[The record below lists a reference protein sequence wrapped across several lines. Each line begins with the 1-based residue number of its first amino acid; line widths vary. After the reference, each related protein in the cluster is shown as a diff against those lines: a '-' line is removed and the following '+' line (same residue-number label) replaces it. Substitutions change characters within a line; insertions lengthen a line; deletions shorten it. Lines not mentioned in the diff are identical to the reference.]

1 MDIKEIKAKL
11 SITQVLAHYGIT
23 HIRNKQIHCPFHDD
37 KVPSMQVHEEKNF
50 VYCHSSNCSCGGKPI
65 DVIDFIMY
73 KENRFK
79 HEAIKKAISLITN
92 ETTATPIKSTMTEQ
106 INYSELFTELQ
117 QSFVKSE
124 KAQQYASSRNINHA
138 KLEIGFNTSSGKVFR
153 GLKNCIIFPL
163 KDINENIVSLY
174 GRNIDNNDKAKHY
187 YTKDRKGLYQ
197 NTTNETQIVIITESI
212 VDSATIQ
219 VHTAYET
226 LALFGTNGF
235 NDEHITLLK
244 SLPNLK
250 EIIFFLDGDE
260 AGKQAVAK
268 HSEAIK
274 ELLPNLIISNVN
286 TPDGEDI
293 NSLTISHEP
302 EILNHLISERQILFS
317 SPENTEEENPKQ
329 ETDETPINT
338 ALTSSKLDTKNE
350 DYLAFEHENLLMSI
364 IGGVSLF
371 PLDKLKITLGITRTD
386 SKNKLHR
393 LRQSNLDLYSEEQLQ
408 RFIRTASEK
417 LEIGTKQLN
426 LAIAEL
432 TEELEEHRNQKIE
445 KQKPPVEKKK
455 VLSSFRKEELL
466 KILKRTDL
474 MQHINTLI
482 GNTGIVGEEV
492 NRLIMWTVFTSRLM
506 ENPLHIICLGAS
518 GTGKTYLQERV
529 AELFPKEEKISFTA
543 STEQA
548 FYYVG
553 RTELKHKIILIE
565 DMDGASSVLY
575 VLRELQSKSYVSK
588 LVPIKDSKGNMQT
601 KLLEVEGPICLSGT
615 TTKEKLYEDNANRC
629 LLIYLDNSNEQQ
641 QGIMQRQRNVSA
653 GLINKAGEES
663 TIELLQD
670 LQTLFR
676 PINIVNPF
684 ATKLHIPETVFK
696 PLRTNAHYLQ
706 FIEAITFIHQFQRE
720 IKKDNQGTEFIETT
734 LEDIELANELLKE
747 ILLAKS
753 DELTKACRDFLE
765 LVKTHL
771 QTENKKSFFRSDVRA
786 WTRLN
791 PDNVRHYLAQLSKY
805 GYVKI
810 IGGNKYKGGFE
821 YEVTNKEEYN
831 HLKNSINTAL
841 DKALAEVKLQQKESQ
856 LRVLRTVAN

>member
-11 SITQVLAHYGIT
+11 SITQVLAYYGIT
-23 HIRNKQIHCPFHDD
+23 TIKNKQTHCPFHED
-37 KVPSMQVHEEKNF
+37 KTPSMQVYEDKGL
-50 VYCHSSNCSCGGKPI
+50 VYCHSSNCKNGGKHLDQI
-65 DVIDFIMY
+65 EIIQQ
-73 KENRFK
+73 KENCTK
-79 HEAIKKAISLITN
+79 HEAIKKAESLITGN
-92 ETTATPIKSTMTEQ
+92 PTQSITTTMTEE
-106 INYSELFTELQ
+106 INYSKIYTKLQ
-117 QSFVKSE
+117 QAFVKSE
-124 KAQQYASSRNINHA
+124 KAQAYAKERNINNA
-138 KLEIGFNTSSGKVFR
+138 KLEIGYNTATGTVCKV
-153 GLKNCIIFPL
+153 LKNCIIFPL
-163 KDINENIVSLY
+163 KNNQNEIVSLY
-174 GRNIDNNDKAKHY
+174 GRSIYNNDNAKHY
-187 YTKDRKGLYQ
+187 YTANRKGLYH
-197 NTTNETQIVIITESI
+197 NTNQETQTLVITESVI
-212 VDSATIQ
+212 DSATIQ
-219 VHTAYET
+219 IFTDFET
-226 LALFGTNGF
+226 LALFGTHGYNQ
-235 NDEHITLLK
+235 EHEILLK
-244 SLPNLK
+244 SLSNLK

-268 HSEAIK
+268 HSEAIQQ
-274 ELLPNLIISNVN
+274 LLPNVKLSNVI
-286 TPDGEDI
+286 TPDDEDI
-293 NSLTISHEP
+293 NSLTISHEA
-302 EILNHLISERQILFS
+302 EILNHLIENRIQLFLSPDTSTSSVSNASEEKPTQQTTETIV
-317 SPENTEEENPKQ
+317 NT
-329 ETDETPINT
+329 T
-338 ALTSSKLDTKNE
+338 SKLDCKNE
-350 DYLAFEHENLLMSI
+350 DYLAFEYENLLMSI

-466 KILKRTDL
+466 KILKRKDL
-474 MQHINTLI
+474 LQHINALI
-482 GNTGIVGEEV
+482 GGTGIVGEAK
-492 NRLIMWTVFTSRLM
+492 NRLVMWTVFTSRLM

-529 AELFPKEEKISFTA
+529 AELFPKEEKVSFTA

-553 RTELKHKIILIE
+553 RTELKNKIILIE
-565 DMDGASSVLY
+565 DMDGANSVLY

-601 KLLEVEGPICLSGT
+601 KMLEVEGPIVLSGT

-629 LLIYLDNSNEQQ
+629 LLIYLDNSTEQQ
-641 QGIMQRQRNVSA
+641 SGIMERQRNVSA
-653 GLINKAGEES
+653 GQINRTSEQN

-670 LQTLFR
+670 LQMLFR
-676 PINIVNPF
+676 KINVVNPF

-720 IKKDNQGTEFIETT
+720 IKKDNQGNEFIETT
-734 LEDIELANELLKE
+734 LEDIELANELLKD

-765 LVKTHL
+765 QIKSHLNQNKKVSFFKNEIREVTRINPHTLKKYL
-771 QTENKKSFFRSDVRA
+771 QTLSF
-786 WTRLN
+786 
-791 PDNVRHYLAQLSKY
+791 Y
-805 GYVKI
+805 GYIKT
-810 IGGNKYKGGFE
+810 IGGDKYKQGYE
-821 YEVTNKEEYN
+821 YEVTNKDEYN
-831 HLKNSINTAL
+831 KLQNSVNTAL
-841 DKALAEVKLQQKESQ
+841 DKVLEE
-856 LRVLRTVAN
+856 LRNNPNKV

>member
-1 MDIKEIKAKL
+1 MEIAEIKAQL
-11 SITQVLAHYGIT
+11 SITAVLAHYGIT
-23 HIRNKQIHCPFHDD
+23 IIKNKQIHCPFHED
-37 KVPSMQVHEEKNF
+37 KTPSMQVYEDKGL
-50 VYCHSSNCSCGGKPI
+50 VYCHSSNCKNGGKHLDQI
-65 DVIDFIMY
+65 EIIQQ
-73 KENRFK
+73 KENCTK
-79 HEAIKKAISLITN
+79 HEAIKKAQSMINDELLMMSKKSIK
-92 ETTATPIKSTMTEQ
+92 PIVMEEVPALSVVEV
-106 INYSELFTELQ
+106 NYNELFIKLQ
-117 QSFVKSE
+117 QTFIKSE
-124 KAQQYASSRNINHA
+124 KAQQYATSRNINNA
-138 KLEIGFNTSSGKVFR
+138 KLQIAYNASQSTIFKA
-153 GLKNCIIFPL
+153 LKNCIIFPL
-163 KDINENIVSLY
+163 RDLENNIVSLY
-174 GRNIDNNDKAKHY
+174 GRNISESDTSKHY
-187 YTKDRKGLYQ
+187 YTANRKGLYH
-197 NTTNETQIVIITESI
+197 NTNAETQTLVITESI
-212 VDSATIQ
+212 IDSATIQ
-219 VHTAYET
+219 VHTNFET

-235 NDEHITLLK
+235 NTEHETLLK
-244 SLPNLK
+244 SLSNLQ

-260 AGKQAVAK
+260 AGR
-268 HSEAIK
+268 EAIK
-274 ELLPNLIISNVN
+274 NYELKIKNLLPNIKLSKIE
-286 TPDGEDI
+286 TPDDEDI

-302 EILNHLISERQILFS
+302 EILNHLIENRIQLFL
-317 SPENTEEENPKQ
+317 SPEEETSTEMATVP
-329 ETDETPINT
+329 P
-338 ALTSSKLDTKNE
+338 LGVRGLLDTKNE
-350 DYLAFEHENLLMSI
+350 DYLAFEYENLLMSI

-455 VLSSFRKEELL
+455 VLTQFRKEELL
-466 KILKRTDL
+466 KILKRKDL
-474 MQHINTLI
+474 LQHINTLI
-482 GNTGIVGEEV
+482 GGTGIVGEAK
-492 NRLIMWTVFTSRLM
+492 NRLVMWTVFTSRLM

-529 AELFPKEEKISFTA
+529 AELFPKEEKVSFTA

-553 RTELKHKIILIE
+553 RTELKNKIILIE
-565 DMDGASSVLY
+565 DMDGANSVLY

-601 KLLEVEGPICLSGT
+601 KMLEVEGPIVLSGT

-629 LLIYLDNSNEQQ
+629 LLIYLDNSTEQQ
-641 QGIMQRQRNVSA
+641 SGIMERQRNVSA
-653 GLINKAGEES
+653 GQINRASEQN

-670 LQTLFR
+670 LQMLFR
-676 PINIVNPF
+676 KINVVNPF

-720 IKKDNQGTEFIETT
+720 IKKDNQGNEFIETT
-734 LEDIELANELLKE
+734 LEDIELANELLKD

-765 LVKTHL
+765 VLKGLLIKEKKT
-771 QTENKKSFFRSDVRA
+771 SFYRSNIRE
-786 WTRLN
+786 WTRMN
-791 PDNVRHYLAQLSKY
+791 PDNVRHYLAQLTKY
-805 GYVKI
+805 GYIKI
-810 IGGNKYKGGFE
+810 IGGNKYKDGFE
-821 YEVTNKEEYN
+821 YEITNKEEYN
-831 HLKNSINTAL
+831 SLKNSINTAL
-841 DKALAEVKLQQKESQ
+841 DKALTEIKKEV
-856 LRVLRTVAN
+856 

>member
-1 MDIKEIKAKL
+1 MTIQDIKKQL
-11 SITQVLAHYGIT
+11 SITAVLAHYGIT
-23 HIRNKQIHCPFHDD
+23 HIRNNQINCPFHEDLT
-37 KVPSMQVHEEKNF
+37 PSMQVYEDKGL
-50 VYCHSSNCSCGGKPI
+50 VYCHSSNCKNGGKHLDQI
-65 DVIDFIMY
+65 EIIQQ
-73 KENRFK
+73 KGNCTK
-79 HEAIKKAISLITN
+79 HEAIKKAESLITN
-92 ETTATPIKSTMTEQ
+92 QIIEMPIKSILMEEVNHQ
-106 INYSELFTELQ
+106 DIFTKLQ
-117 QSFVKSE
+117 QSFVKSD
-124 KAQQYASSRNINHA
+124 KAQAYAKDRNINHA
-138 KLEIGFNTSSGKVFR
+138 KLEIGYNTPTGTVFKS
-153 GLKNCIIFPL
+153 LKNCIIFPL
-163 KDINENIVSLY
+163 KNNLNEIVSLY
-174 GRNIDNNDKAKHY
+174 GRSIDNNDKAKHY
-187 YTKDRKGLYQ
+187 YSSNRKGLYH
-197 NTTNETQIVIITESI
+197 NTTAETQTLIITESI
-212 VDSATIQ
+212 IDSATIQ
-219 VHTAYET
+219 VHTNFET
-226 LALFGTNGF
+226 LAMYGTNGY
-235 NDEHITLLK
+235 NQEHEELLK

-260 AGKQAVAK
+260 AGGTATAN
-268 HSEAIK
+268 HSKTIHQ
-274 ELLPNLIISNVN
+274 LLPHIIISKVN
-286 TPDGEDI
+286 TPDDEDI
-293 NSLTISHEP
+293 NSLTISHP
-302 EILNHLISERQILFS
+302 STSSGQAEILNHLIQNRTILFS
-317 SPENTEEENPKQ
+317 SLEEEKTT
-329 ETDETPINT
+329 ETIAVPP
-338 ALTSSKLDTKNE
+338 LGVRGLLDTKNE
-350 DYLAFEHENLLMSI
+350 DYLAFEYENLLMSI

-371 PLDKLKITLGITRTD
+371 TLDKLKITLGITRTD

-417 LEIGTKQLN
+417 LEIGTKQLS

-432 TEELEEHRNQKIE
+432 TEELEDHRNHKIE

-466 KILKRTDL
+466 KILKRPDL

-482 GNTGIVGEEV
+482 GNTGIIGEAK
-492 NRLIMWTVFTSRLM
+492 NRLVMWTVFTSRLM

-553 RTELKHKIILIE
+553 RTELKHKVVLVE

-601 KLLEVEGPICLSGT
+601 KMLEVEGPIVLSGT

-629 LLIYLDNSNEQQ
+629 LLIYLDNSTEQQ
-641 QGIMQRQRNVSA
+641 AGIMERQRNVSA
-653 GLINKAGEES
+653 GQINRASEQN

-670 LQTLFR
+670 LQMMFR
-676 PINIVNPF
+676 KINVVNPF

-706 FIEAITFIHQFQRE
+706 FIEAITFVHQHQRE
-720 IKKDNQGTEFIETT
+720 TKKDNQGNEFIETT

-765 LVKTHL
+765 QIKSHLNQNKKPSFFKNDIREATRINPHTLKKYL
-771 QTENKKSFFRSDVRA
+771 QTLSF
-786 WTRLN
+786 
-791 PDNVRHYLAQLSKY
+791 Y
-805 GYVKI
+805 GYIKT
-810 IGGNKYKGGFE
+810 IGGDKYKQGYE
-821 YEVTNKEEYN
+821 YEITKKYEYKD
-831 HLKNSINTAL
+831 LQNSVETAL
-841 DKALAEVKLQQKESQ
+841 DKALAEAMQTIKKE
-856 LRVLRTVAN
+856 VVDTVDM

>member
-11 SITQVLAHYGIT
+11 SVTAVLEHYGIKVN
-23 HIRNKQIHCPFHDD
+23 RNKQIHCPFHED
-37 KVPSMQVHEEKNF
+37 KTPSMQVYEDKGL
-50 VYCHSSNCSCGGKPI
+50 VYCHSSNCKNGGKHLDQI
-65 DVIDFIMY
+65 EIIQQ
-73 KENRFK
+73 KENCTK

-92 ETTATPIKSTMTEQ
+92 EIIATPIQSIVMEE
-106 INYSELFTELQ
+106 INYQEIFTKSQ
-117 QSFVKSE
+117 QCYIRND
-124 KAQQYASSRNINHA
+124 KAINYAKERNINNA
-138 KLEIGFNTSSGKVFR
+138 KLEIGFNTPTGTVFKS
-153 GLKNCIIFPL
+153 LKNCVIFPL
-163 KDINENIVSLY
+163 KNNQNEVVSLY
-174 GRNIDNNDKAKHY
+174 GRSIDNNDKAKHY
-187 YTKDRKGLYQ
+187 YTKDRKGLYH
-197 NTTNETQIVIITESI
+197 NTNNETQTLIITESI
-212 VDSATIQ
+212 IDSATIQ
-219 VHTAYET
+219 VFTAFET

-235 NDEHITLLK
+235 NQEHIELLK
-244 SLPNLK
+244 SLKNLS
-250 EIIFFLDGDE
+250 EIIFFLDGDD

-274 ELLPNLIISNVN
+274 ALLPTVTLSAVEV
-286 TPDGEDI
+286 PDDEDI

-302 EILNHLISERQILFS
+302 EILNHLINERVNLFS
-317 SPENTEEENPKQ
+317 SLENTEEKKEV
-329 ETDETPINT
+329 ETPTNT
-338 ALTSSKLDTKNE
+338 TSKLDTKNE
-350 DYLAFEHENLLMSI
+350 DYLAFEYENLLMSI

-445 KQKPPVEKKK
+445 RQKPPIEKKK

-466 KILKRTDL
+466 KILKRKDL
-474 MQHINTLI
+474 LQHINQLI
-482 GNTGIVGEEV
+482 GNTGIVGEAK
-492 NRLIMWTVFTSRLM
+492 NRLVMWTVFTSRLM

-529 AELFPKEEKISFTA
+529 AELFPKDTKISFTA

-553 RTELKHKIILIE
+553 RTELKNKIILIE
-565 DMDGASSVLY
+565 DMDGANSVLY

-601 KLLEVEGPICLSGT
+601 KMLEVEGPIVLSGT

-629 LLIYLDNSNEQQ
+629 LLIYLDNTTEQQ
-641 QGIMQRQRNVSA
+641 AGIMERQRNVSA
-653 GLINKAGEES
+653 GQINRASEQN

-670 LQTLFR
+670 LQMLFR
-676 PINIVNPF
+676 QLNVVNPF

-720 IKKDNQGTEFIETT
+720 IKKDNQGVEFIETT
-734 LEDIELANELLKE
+734 LEDIELANELLKD

-765 LVKTHL
+765 VLKAHL
-771 QTENKKSFFRSDVRA
+771 INHKRASFFRSDVRE
-786 WTRLN
+786 WTRIN
-791 PDNVRHYLAQLSKY
+791 PHNINHYLKTLNFY
-805 GYVKI
+805 GYI
-810 IGGNKYKGGFE
+810 RSIGGNKFKGGYE
-821 YEVTNKEEYN
+821 YEVTNKDEYN
-831 HLKNSINTAL
+831 HLQNSVITAL
-841 DKALAEVKLQQKESQ
+841 DKALENVRKQGSK
-856 LRVLRTVAN
+856 

>member
-11 SITQVLAHYGIT
+11 SITQVLAYYGIT
-23 HIRNKQIHCPFHDD
+23 HIRNNQIHCPFHED
-37 KVPSMQVHEEKNF
+37 KTPSMQVYEDKGL
-50 VYCHSSNCSCGGKPI
+50 VYCHSSNCKNGGKHLDQI
-65 DVIDFIMY
+65 EIIQQ
-73 KENRFK
+73 KEGCTK
-79 HEAIKKAISLITN
+79 HEAIKKAESLITN
-92 ETTATPIKSTMTEQ
+92 ETTATPIKSIVMEE
-106 INYSELFTELQ
+106 INYSEIFTKSQ
-117 QSFVKSE
+117 QCYIRNDKAISFAKE
-124 KAQQYASSRNINHA
+124 RNINNA
-138 KLEIGFNTSSGKVFR
+138 KLEIGYNTATGTVFKS
-153 GLKNCIIFPL
+153 LKNCIIFPL
-163 KDINENIVSLY
+163 KNQNGEITSFY
-174 GRNIDNNDKAKHY
+174 GRSIDNNDKAKHY
-187 YTKDRKGLYQ
+187 YSANRKGLYHNANQ
-197 NTTNETQIVIITESI
+197 ETTTLIITESI
-212 VDSATIQ
+212 IDSATIQ
-219 VHTAYET
+219 VHTSFET
-226 LALFGTNGF
+226 VALYGTNGF
-235 NDEHITLLK
+235 NQEHEILLK
-244 SLPNLK
+244 SLTNLK

-260 AGKQAVAK
+260 AGRSAVMNY
-268 HSEAIK
+268 ELRIMN
-274 ELLPNLIISNVN
+274 LLPNVKISNVN
-286 TPDGEDI
+286 TPDDEDI
-293 NSLTISHEP
+293 NSLTISHEA
-302 EILNHLISERQILFS
+302 EILNHLIENRVNLFS
-317 SPENTEEENPKQ
+317 SPEEEKPTQ
-329 ETDETPINT
+329 QTVETLTNT
-338 ALTSSKLDTKNE
+338 ASKLITTNE
-350 DYLAFEHENLLMSI
+350 DYLAFEFENLLMSI

-408 RFIRTASEK
+408 RFTRTASEK

-432 TEELEEHRNQKIE
+432 TEELEDHRNQKIE

-466 KILKRTDL
+466 KILKRQDL
-474 MQHINTLI
+474 MQHINQLI
-482 GNTGIVGEEV
+482 GNTGIIGEEK
-492 NRLIMWTVFTSRLM
+492 NRLVMWTVFTSRLM

-553 RTELKHKIILIE
+553 RTELKHKIVLVE

-601 KLLEVEGPICLSGT
+601 KMLEVEGPIVLSGT

-629 LLIYLDNSNEQQ
+629 LLIYLDNSTEQQ
-641 QGIMQRQRNVSA
+641 AGIMERQRNVSA
-653 GLINKAGEES
+653 GQINRASEQN

-670 LQTLFR
+670 LQMMFR
-676 PINIVNPF
+676 KINVVNPF

-706 FIEAITFIHQFQRE
+706 FIEAITFVHQFQRP

-753 DELTKACRDFLE
+753 DELTKACRTFLE
-765 LVKTHL
+765 DVKAIL
-771 QTENKKSFFRSDVRA
+771 DKEKKQSFYKSDIRNA
-786 WTRLN
+786 MRIN
-791 PDNVRHYLAQLSKY
+791 PNNLKHYLTTLHFYSYIQK
-805 GYVKI
+805 V
-810 IGGNKYKGGFE
+810 GGNKFKGGYE
-821 YEVTNKEEYN
+821 YEITNKHEYEKLQN
-831 HLKNSINTAL
+831 DVTTAL
-841 DKALAEVKLQQKESQ
+841 DKALEEIRKIV
-856 LRVLRTVAN
+856 

>member
-1 MDIKEIKAKL
+1 MDIKEIKQRL
-11 SITQVLAHYGIT
+11 SITAVLNHYGIQLQ
-23 HIRNKQIHCPFHDD
+23 RGNQINCPFHED
-37 KVPSMQVHEEKNF
+37 KTPSMQVYEDKGL
-50 VYCHSSNCSCGGKPI
+50 VYCHSSNCKNGGKHLDQI
-65 DVIDFIMY
+65 EIIQQ
-73 KENRFK
+73 KEGCNK
-79 HEAIKKAISLITN
+79 HEAIKKAESLITN
-92 ETTATPIKSTMTEQ
+92 QITATPIKSIPMEEV
-106 INYSELFTELQ
+106 NYTELFIKLQ
-117 QSFVKSE
+117 QSFAKTE
-124 KAQQYASSRNINHA
+124 KAQQYASSRNINNA
-138 KLEIGFNTSSGKVFR
+138 KLEIGFNASQSTIFKS
-153 GLKNCIIFPL
+153 LKNCIIFPL
-163 KDINENIVSLY
+163 KNLQNEITSLY
-174 GRNIDNNDKAKHY
+174 GRSIDNNDKAKHY
-187 YTKDRKGLYQ
+187 YTANRKGLYH
-197 NTTNETQIVIITESI
+197 NTNQETEIVIITESI
-212 VDSATIQ
+212 IDSATIQ
-219 VHTAYET
+219 VHTSYET
-226 LALFGTNGF
+226 VAMYGTNGY
-235 NDEHITLLK
+235 NQEHETLLK
-244 SLPNLK
+244 SLPNLQ

-260 AGKQAVAK
+260 AGR
-268 HSEAIK
+268 SAIK
-274 ELLPNLIISNVN
+274 NYELKIKNLLPHIKISNVI
-286 TPDGEDI
+286 TPDDEDI

-317 SPENTEEENPKQ
+317 SLEEEKPKQ
-329 ETDETPINT
+329 TVAVPP
-338 ALTSSKLDTKNE
+338 LGVRGLLDCKNE
-350 DYLAFEHENLLMSI
+350 DYLAFEYENLLMSI

-432 TEELEEHRNQKIE
+432 TEELEEHRNHKIE

-466 KILKRTDL
+466 KILKRPDL
-474 MQHINTLI
+474 MQYINGLI
-482 GNTGIVGEEV
+482 GNTGIIGEAK
-492 NRLIMWTVFTSRLM
+492 NRLVMWTVFTSRLM

-553 RTELKHKIILIE
+553 RTELKHKVVLVE

-601 KLLEVEGPICLSGT
+601 KMLEVEGPIVLSGT

-629 LLIYLDNSNEQQ
+629 LLIYLDNSTEQQ
-641 QGIMQRQRNVSA
+641 AGIMERQRNVSA
-653 GLINKAGEES
+653 GQINRASEQN

-670 LQTLFR
+670 LQMMFR
-676 PINIVNPF
+676 KINVVNPF

-706 FIEAITFIHQFQRE
+706 FIEAITFIHQHQRP
-720 IKKDNQGTEFIETT
+720 IKKDNQGTEYIETT

-765 LVKTHL
+765 VLKAHL
-771 QTENKKSFFRSDVRA
+771 TSHKRASFFRSDVRE
-786 WTRLN
+786 WTRIN
-791 PDNVRHYLAQLSKY
+791 PHNINHYLKTLNFY
-805 GYVKI
+805 GYI
-810 IGGNKYKGGFE
+810 RSIGGNKFKGGYE
-821 YEVTNKEEYN
+821 YEVTNKDEYN
-831 HLKNSINTAL
+831 NLQNSVITAL
-841 DKALAEVKLQQKESQ
+841 DKALENVRKQS
-856 LRVLRTVAN
+856 R

>member
-1 MDIKEIKAKL
+1 MTIQEIKAQL
-11 SITQVLAHYGIT
+11 SVTSVLAHYGIT
-23 HIRNKQIHCPFHDD
+23 HIRNNQINCPFHPD
-37 KVPSMQVHEEKNF
+37 KTPSMQVYEDKGL
-50 VYCHSSNCSCGGKPI
+50 VYCHSSNCPQGGKHLDGI
-65 DVIDFIMY
+65 EIFALMDRLD
-73 KENRFK
+73 K
-79 HEAIKKAISLITN
+79 HKAILKAQEFIGAN
-92 ETTATPIKSTMTEQ
+92 PIIKTILPIMTEE
-106 INYSELFTELQ
+106 INYTEIFTKLQ
-117 QSFVKSE
+117 QSFAKTE
-124 KAQQYASSRNINHA
+124 KAQQYAKERNINNA
-138 KLEIGFNTSSGKVFR
+138 KLEIGYNASQSTIFKS
-153 GLKNCIIFPL
+153 LKNCIIFPL
-163 KDINENIVSLY
+163 KNNQNEIVSLY
-174 GRNIDNNDKAKHY
+174 GRNISESDKNKHY
-187 YTKDRKGLYQ
+187 YTANRKGLYH
-197 NTTNETQIVIITESI
+197 NTTAETSMLIITESI
-212 VDSATIQ
+212 IDSATIQ
-219 VHTAYET
+219 VHTNFET
-226 LALFGTNGF
+226 VALFGTNGY
-235 NDEHITLLK
+235 NQEHETLLK
-244 SLPNLK
+244 SLINLK

-274 ELLPNLIISNVN
+274 EFLPNLILSNVI
-286 TPDGEDI
+286 TPDDEDI
-293 NSLTISHEP
+293 NELTISHQP
-302 EILNHLISERQILFS
+302 EILNHLIENRTILFS
-317 SPENTEEENPKQ
+317 SPEEEKTKQ
-329 ETDETPINT
+329 ETSETLTNT
-338 ALTSSKLDTKNE
+338 ASKLDCKNE
-350 DYLAFEHENLLMSI
+350 DYLAFEFENLLMSI

-455 VLSSFRKEELL
+455 VLTSFRKEELL
-466 KILKRTDL
+466 KILKRPDL

-482 GNTGIVGEEV
+482 GNTGIIGEEK
-492 NRLIMWTVFTSRLM
+492 NRLVMWTVFTSRLM

-553 RTELKHKIILIE
+553 RTELKHKVVLVE

-601 KLLEVEGPICLSGT
+601 KMLEVEGPIVLSGT

-629 LLIYLDNSNEQQ
+629 LLIYLDNSSEQQ
-641 QGIMQRQRNVSA
+641 AGIMERQRNVSA
-653 GLINKAGEES
+653 GQINRASEQN

-670 LQTLFR
+670 LQMMFHK
-676 PINIVNPF
+676 INVVNPF

-706 FIEAITFIHQFQRE
+706 FIEAITFIHQHQRP
-720 IKKDNQGTEFIETT
+720 IKKDNQSNEYIETT

-753 DELTKACRDFLE
+753 DELTKACRTFLE
-765 LVKTHL
+765 DVKAIL
-771 QTENKKSFFRSDVRA
+771 DKEKKQSFYKSDIRNA
-786 WTRLN
+786 MRIN
-791 PDNVRHYLAQLSKY
+791 PNNLKHYLTTLHFY
-805 GYVKI
+805 GYIQKV
-810 IGGNKYKGGFE
+810 GGNKFRGGYE
-821 YEVTNKEEYN
+821 YEITNKHEYEKLQN
-831 HLKNSINTAL
+831 DVTTAL
-841 DKALAEVKLQQKESQ
+841 DKALAEIRKIV
-856 LRVLRTVAN
+856 

>member
-1 MDIKEIKAKL
+1 MDIKDIKKQL
-11 SITQVLAHYGIT
+11 SITAVLHYYGIT
-23 HIRNKQIHCPFHDD
+23 HIRNNQIHCPFHED
-37 KVPSMQVHEEKNF
+37 KVPSMQVYEDKGL
-50 VYCHSSNCSCGGKPI
+50 VYCHSSNCKNGGKHLDQI
-65 DVIDFIMY
+65 EIIQQ
-73 KENRFK
+73 KEGCNK
-79 HEAIKKAISLITN
+79 HEAIKKAIELISPL
-92 ETTATPIKSTMTEQ
+92 TPKGGTITLIKTMQEE
-106 INYSELFTELQ
+106 INYTELFTKLQ
-117 QSFVKSE
+117 QTFVKSD
-124 KAQQYASSRNINHA
+124 KGQAYATSRNINNA
-138 KLEIGFNTSSGKVFR
+138 KLEIGYNTSTGTVFKS
-153 GLKNCIIFPL
+153 LKNCIIFPL
-163 KDINENIVSLY
+163 KNQNGEIVSLY
-174 GRNIDNNDKAKHY
+174 GRSITPPSGVGGLHY
-187 YTKDRKGLYQ
+187 YTANRKGLYH
-197 NTTNETQIVIITESI
+197 NTTAETQTLIITESI
-212 VDSATIQ
+212 IDSATIQ
-219 VHTAYET
+219 VHTNFET
-226 LALFGTNGF
+226 LAMFGTNGY
-235 NDEHITLLK
+235 NQEHETLLK
-244 SLPNLK
+244 SLPNLQ

-274 ELLPNLIISNVN
+274 ELLPNIKLSKVE
-286 TPDGEDI
+286 TPNDEDI

-302 EILNHLISERQILFS
+302 EILNYLIENRTILFS
-317 SPENTEEENPKQ
+317 SLEEEKPI
-329 ETDETPINT
+329 ETVAVPP
-338 ALTSSKLDTKNE
+338 LGVRGLLDTKNE
-350 DYLAFEHENLLMSI
+350 DYLAFEFENLLMSI

-408 RFIRTASEK
+408 RFTRTASEK

-432 TEELEEHRNQKIE
+432 TEELEEHRNHKIE

-455 VLSSFRKEELL
+455 VLTQFRKEELL

-482 GNTGIVGEEV
+482 GNTGIIGEEK
-492 NRLIMWTVFTSRLM
+492 NRLVMWTVFTSRLM

-529 AELFPKEEKISFTA
+529 AELFPKDTKISFTA

-553 RTELKHKIILIE
+553 RTELKHKVVLVE

-601 KLLEVEGPICLSGT
+601 KMLEVEGPIVLSGT

-629 LLIYLDNSNEQQ
+629 LLIYLDNSSEQQ
-641 QGIMQRQRNVSA
+641 SGIMERQRNVSA
-653 GLINKAGEES
+653 GQINRASEQN

-670 LQTLFR
+670 LQMMFR
-676 PINIVNPF
+676 KINVVNPF

-706 FIEAITFIHQFQRE
+706 FIEAITFIHQHQRT
-720 IKKDNQGTEFIETT
+720 IKKDNQGNEYIETT

-753 DELTKACRDFLE
+753 DELTKACRTFLE
-765 LVKTHL
+765 DVKAILTK
-771 QTENKKSFFRSDVRA
+771 EKKQSFYKSDIRNA
-786 WTRLN
+786 MRIN
-791 PDNVRHYLAQLSKY
+791 PNNLKHYLTTLHFY
-805 GYVKI
+805 GYIQKV
-810 IGGNKYKGGFE
+810 GGNKFKGGYE
-821 YEVTNKEEYN
+821 YEITNKHEYEKLQN
-831 HLKNSINTAL
+831 DVTTAL
-841 DKALAEVKLQQKESQ
+841 DKALAEIRKIV
-856 LRVLRTVAN
+856 